1 MTEFESGDDVVRIG
15 DHLYKHLI
23 KYEIIALLLIGTGI
37 VLRLFDKPGRILIT
51 VVLVLLALLY
61 FFIAFANISFEKA
74 SNTERFMYRLNS
86 WISSIAVVGLVFLL
100 YRLPLA
106 ATIALVGSIPL
117 LLITLFMLI
126 LKNRKPDNR
135 VITLLTITR
144 SFIIGLV
151 VLIYYLLTIH

>member
-1 MTEFESGDDVVRIG
+1 MAEFESGDDVVRVG
-15 DHLYKHLI
+15 DHLHKHLI

-61 FFIAFANISFEKA
+61 FFIAFAN
-74 SNTERFMYRLNS
+74 NTERFMYRLNS
-86 WISSIAVVGLVFLL
+86 WISSIAVIGLVFLL
-100 YRLPLA
+100 HRLPLA
-106 ATIALVGSIPL
+106 TTFALVGSIPL

-126 LKNRKPDNR
+126 LKSRKPENR

-144 SFIIGLV
+144 SLIIGLV